1 MRIIINKNANEN
13 HSQSRKIMRII
24 LNYPHPKKMPRAFI
38 YIYHHCHIFTKN
50 TRGSLNYK
58 IKKPPFV
65 LFYKRG
71 VAIVIKK
78 ILGSS

>member
-1 MRIIINKNANEN
+1 MRIIINKNAIEN

-24 LNYPHPKKMPRAFI
+24 LNYPHPKKMPRAFV

-58 IKKPPFV
+58 IKKPPP
-65 LFYKRG
+65 LFYFTKEG
-71 VAIVIKK
+71 GYSNKK